1 MDRAVNDLI
10 TRMMTQH
17 SYSLQRYAGKR
28 SRHTCPSCG
37 GRYCFTRYVDENGEY
52 LGDEVGRCDHESS
65 CGYHYKPKDWFR
77 DHPDSK
83 HDWREL
89 TPEEKKRLFPEKPKR
104 KPLCTIPDEYVKR
117 SVRPDKQSHLME
129 YLSRIIDPLVLE
141 GLIVE
146 YRIGVTKAKET
157 IFFQIDKDGRCRT
170 GKVMKYNPET
180 GRRIKDDK
188 TPSKI
193 TWVHSLLKQQGL
205 LKQDW
210 ELSQCLFGEHLLNEY
225 PDSKV
230 ALVESEKTAIICA
243 AIMPRFIWLATGGK
257 TQLGDK
263 LEVLR
268 GREVVAFPDIDAYDT
283 WQEKLCSLPFL
294 NVIISDYLI
303 KNATPQDIENHI
315 DIADLLLREKAENH
329 QIQQKH
335 PILKYFSEEWHEE
348 VRKLIEDFELI
359 AVSVKRLE

>member
-1 MDRAVNDLI
+1 M
-10 TRMMTQH
+10 
-17 SYSLQRYAGKR
+17 
-28 SRHTCPSCG
+28 
-37 GRYCFTRYVDENGEY
+37 DENGEY

-104 KPLCTIPDEYVKR
+104 KPLGTIPDEYVKR

-180 GRRIKDDK
+180 GRRIKDEK

-193 TWVHSLLKQQGL
+193 TWVHSLLKQQGVL
-205 LKQDW
+205 NQDW
-210 ELSQCLFGEHLLNEY
+210 ELTQCLFGEHLLREY

-283 WQEKLCSLPFL
+283 WQEKLCSLP
-294 NVIISDYLI
+294 SS
-303 KNATPQDIENHI
+303 T
-315 DIADLLLREKAENH
+315 
-329 QIQQKH
+329 
-335 PILKYFSEEWHEE
+335 
-348 VRKLIEDFELI
+348 
-359 AVSVKRLE
+359 

>member
-1 MDRAVNDLI
+1 
-10 TRMMTQH
+10 
-17 SYSLQRYAGKR
+17 
-28 SRHTCPSCG
+28 
-37 GRYCFTRYVDENGEY
+37 
-52 LGDEVGRCDHESS
+52 
-65 CGYHYKPKDWFR
+65 
-77 DHPDSK
+77 
-83 HDWREL
+83 
-89 TPEEKKRLFPEKPKR
+89 
-104 KPLCTIPDEYVKR
+104 
-117 SVRPDKQSHLME
+117 
-129 YLSRIIDPLVLE
+129 
-141 GLIVE
+141 
-146 YRIGVTKAKET
+146 VTKAKET

-210 ELSQCLFGEHLLNEY
+210 ELTQCLFGEHLLSEY
-225 PDSKV
+225 PASKV

-294 NVIISDYLI
+294 NVIVSDYLI
-303 KNATPQDIENHI
+303 KNATQQDIENHI
-315 DIADLLLREKAENH
+315 VIKVRDNGCGISPEIGKRIFEPNFTTKSGGSGLGLAICQKIVEELGG
-329 QIQQKH
+329 QIEFTSELEIGTEFIVVL
-335 PILKYFSEEWHEE
+335 PKYQG
-348 VRKLIEDFELI
+348 
-359 AVSVKRLE
+359 